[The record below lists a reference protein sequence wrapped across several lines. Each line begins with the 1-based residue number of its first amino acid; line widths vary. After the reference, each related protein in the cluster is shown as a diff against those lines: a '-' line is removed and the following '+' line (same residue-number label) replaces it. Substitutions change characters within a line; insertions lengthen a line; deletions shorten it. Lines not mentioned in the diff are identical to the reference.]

1 MSHILIVG
9 FMGAGKSTVGR
20 LVSDRLGIPFVDL
33 DELVEETEGLTV
45 AQIWSESGE
54 AAFRAAESTVLAS
67 LTEAVPTVVACGG
80 GVVLA
85 DGNRAL
91 LGSLGHVVYLT
102 VSAEEALAR
111 VGGADSRPLLA
122 GGGAVVA
129 QQLLEAR
136 ESLYRVVADAVVP
149 TTGRA
154 PDEVARDV
162 VAVSEGWVL

>member
-1 MSHILIVG
+1 MSFIFVVG

-20 LVSDRLGIPFVDL
+20 LAAARLGLPFVDL
-33 DELVEETEGLTV
+33 DELVERKEGRTV
-45 AQIWSESGE
+45 AQIWSASGE
-54 AAFRAAESTVLAS
+54 GAFRAAESAALVS
-67 LTEAVPTVVACGG
+67 LTPAEPSVVACGG

-91 LGSLGHVVYLT
+91 LSSLGHVVYLT

-111 VGGADSRPLLA
+111 VGGGDSRPLLA

-129 QQLLEAR
+129 QRLLEAR
-136 ESLYRVVADAVVP
+136 ESLYRVVADAVIP

-154 PDEVARDV
+154 PGDVVGDV
-162 VAVSEGWVL
+162 VAAVEGWAS

>member
-1 MSHILIVG
+1 MSHIFIVG

-20 LVSDRLGIPFVDL
+20 LVAARLGLPFVDL
-33 DELVEETEGLTV
+33 DELVERTEGRSV
-45 AQIWSESGE
+45 AQIWSASGE
-54 AAFRAAESTVLAS
+54 GVFRAAESAALVSLAPA
-67 LTEAVPTVVACGG
+67 EPTVVACGG

-85 DGNRAL
+85 DANRAL
-91 LGSLGHVVYLT
+91 LSSLGHVVCLT

-111 VGGADSRPLLA
+111 VGGGDTRPLLA

-129 QQLLEAR
+129 QRLLEAR

-154 PDEVARDV
+154 PDDVAADV
-162 VAVSEGWVL
+162 VAAADGWAS

>member
-1 MSHILIVG
+1 MSHIFVVG

-20 LVSDRLGIPFVDL
+20 LVADRLSRPFVDL
-33 DELVEETEGLTV
+33 DQMVEETEGRTV
-45 AQIWSESGE
+45 AQIWSASGE
-54 AAFRAAESTVLAS
+54 GAFRAAESQALAS
-67 LTEAVPTVVACGG
+67 LASAAPSVVACGG

-91 LGSLGHVVYLT
+91 LKAMGWVVYLT

-111 VGGADSRPLLA
+111 VGGGDTRPLLA

-129 QQLLEAR
+129 QRLLDAR

-149 TTGRA
+149 TTGRR
-154 PDEVARDV
+154 PEDVAADV
-162 VAVSEGWVL
+162 VAEIGGAA